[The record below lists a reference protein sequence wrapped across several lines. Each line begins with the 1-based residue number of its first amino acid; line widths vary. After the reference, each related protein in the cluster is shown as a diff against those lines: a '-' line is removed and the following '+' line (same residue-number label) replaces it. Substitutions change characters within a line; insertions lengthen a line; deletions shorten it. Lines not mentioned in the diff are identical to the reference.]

1 MQEWYSQEREQINYY
16 DRCEK
21 NVDKLMVGSNSAV
34 ASILIIQLSACFPPG
49 FKTMRYKA
57 MRCIQFNDSGTIYSL
72 KVVHGTGVVFE
83 VELDEGQPK
92 MERKTPHMYIFEIYW
107 LTCRA
112 SNKKTLHSVVLP
124 LS

>member
-1 MQEWYSQEREQINYY
+1 MREWYSQEREQINYC

-34 ASILIIQLSACFPPG
+34 ASILIIQLSVCFPPG

-57 MRCIQFNDSGTIYSL
+57 MKCIQFNDSGKLIIVTVARRMLTNS
-72 KVVHGTGVVFE
+72 
-83 VELDEGQPK
+83 
-92 MERKTPHMYIFEIYW
+92 W
-107 LTCRA
+107 LAPTVQLR
-112 SNKKTLHSVVLP
+112 

>member
-1 MQEWYSQEREQINYY
+1 MQRDGPGLVQQIS
-16 DRCEK
+16 CKK
-21 NVDKLMVGSNSAV
+21 NF
-34 ASILIIQLSACFPPG
+34 IIRPF
-49 FKTMRYKA
+49 FIEEEA
-57 MRCIQFNDSGTIYSL
+57 MKCIQFNDSGTIYSL

>member
-1 MQEWYSQEREQINYY
+1 MQEWYSQEREQINYC

-57 MRCIQFNDSGTIYSL
+57 MKCIQFNDSGTIYSL

-83 VELDEGQPK
+83 VSWMKVNPRWRGKPTYVYL
-92 MERKTPHMYIFEIYW
+92 
-107 LTCRA
+107 
-112 SNKKTLHSVVLP
+112 
-124 LS
+124 

>member
-1 MQEWYSQEREQINYY
+1 MQEWYSQEREQINYC

-57 MRCIQFNDSGTIYSL
+57 TIYSL